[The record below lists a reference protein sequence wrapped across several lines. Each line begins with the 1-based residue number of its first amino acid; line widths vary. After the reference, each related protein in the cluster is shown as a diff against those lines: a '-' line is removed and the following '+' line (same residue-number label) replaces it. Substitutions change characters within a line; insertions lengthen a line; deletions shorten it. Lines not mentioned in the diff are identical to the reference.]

1 MSISVR
7 DLVATPSLST
17 RIIAGSLS
25 QDNSI
30 NWAHVC
36 ELAEPW
42 CWIDAGCLLMTTGIG
57 IPLGSQEQ
65 IHYVQNLAR
74 ARVAAIAIADGMQS
88 PELTAEMLRIADTLG
103 LPILLTQPE
112 VPFIALARTVA
123 SANATLE
130 QARLATTERLYKYM
144 QSFASID
151 KPAQL
156 LKSLGNELHA
166 HLLLLPS
173 DTSTAIP
180 LLEHETHRL
189 EIARRIITHMRRG
202 DSAQRHDGGAIS
214 VRLPS
219 PPSAV
224 LIALPNE
231 GYSLDLGLIQHAAA
245 VIAAHRGASFASRER
260 DRRLGA
266 SLLARMLDNAIDTT
280 LAKGELNELELLQSR
295 ILATS
300 HAEAEDRIWTEV
312 HHALDDANIANAL
325 LTQGEINI
333 AMLPADAQSLGIYAR
348 VQDTRAALQQAIW
361 SLRRI
366 GEGEHRIAHY
376 SSQRRSSVFLPDDE
390 LDGARIARQILGPL
404 FEQDSYKGSQL
415 ILSLRTFLEENRSW
429 VKASARLFIHKQ
441 TLVYRMERVEEL
453 TGRRLS
459 STRDVAEF
467 WMALEAAALS
477 GQYEF

>member
-1 MSISVR
+1 
-7 DLVATPSLST
+7 
-17 RIIAGSLS
+17 
-25 QDNSI
+25 
-30 NWAHVC
+30 
-36 ELAEPW
+36 
-42 CWIDAGCLLMTTGIG
+42 MTTGIG

-333 AMLPADAQSLGIYAR
+333 AMLPADAQSLGIYAANLSPSTAIGVSDPFDR